1 MKNLISIVVFC
12 LCMLS
17 VSVNA
22 SSFSI
27 DENIIDNETLEFI
40 VHNDGY
46 SDITWFVIGNPN
58 PTDAFV
64 TSNVNL
70 NNGYVASRNWNDNEW
85 YILINGYNE
94 KIDWMSNL
102 NNEFDNE
109 YSLFLFTSWDGENY
123 NGYLEEGITN
133 GYIGKTEICA
143 SPVAAYSE
151 SLGIIYGGE
160 ANVVPIPTSILLLI
174 SGLSGLSLLKR
185 KNS

>member
-70 NNGYVASRNWNDNEW
+70 NNGDVAYRSGNEW
-85 YILINGYNE
+85 YVSIDE

-160 ANVVPIPTSILLLI
+160 ANAVPLPTSILLLI